1 MTTRSQK
8 FKQRIEKL
16 RSKTPPLFPTK
27 KEKPVVPR
35 FNLPQKQSTVDS
47 LSWAVPGF
55 SFEGEDN
62 KINFDTVPNTAR
74 DNPTDESAEKNS
86 IFDSK
91 IEA

>member
-1 MTTRSQK
+1 
-8 FKQRIEKL
+8 
-16 RSKTPPLFPTK
+16 
-27 KEKPVVPR
+27 
-35 FNLPQKQSTVDS
+35 
-47 LSWAVPGF
+47 VPGF